1 MAFSA
6 VIQKL
11 IFSNV
16 NATKESEIRS
26 TTVNG
31 FYVRLKF
38 LLSLLCGRRRYVCF
52 FVSSARFLSF
62 VVQKPVCWMQLRPIC
77 SCRTLTVRKM
87 KSRLKSAASYMT
99 DGEWRWWSE
108 TVTLSPIPETHPFPP
123 I

>member
-16 NATKESEIRS
+16 NATKESEIGS

-31 FYVRLKF
+31 FYVRLKV
-38 LLSLLCGRRRYVCF
+38 LLSFSCAWRRYVCF
-52 FVSSARFLSF
+52 FVSSVRFLSF

-87 KSRLKSAASYMT
+87 KSRLKSAASYIT
-99 DGEWRWWSE
+99 VGE
-108 TVTLSPIPETHPFPP
+108 
-123 I
+123 

>member
-11 IFSNV
+11 VFSNV

-31 FYVRLKF
+31 FYVRLKIS
-38 LLSLLCGRRRYVCF
+38 LSFSCARIRYVCF

-62 VVQKPVCWMQLRPIC
+62 VAQKPVCWMQLRPIC

-87 KSRLKSAASYMT
+87 KSRLKSAVSYMT
-99 DGEWRWWSE
+99 DGE
-108 TVTLSPIPETHPFPP
+108 
-123 I
+123 